1 MYYWFQVMVAH
12 SNEQGSGREGKE
24 EERLLRLFVVVGK
37 EVTAEQLMEHFY
49 TFGTVQYVNL
59 AYVKFYRMV
68 RLLPPFAP
76 PLPPPSSSGLPV

>member
-1 MYYWFQVMVAH
+1 M
-12 SNEQGSGREGKE
+12 
-24 EERLLRLFVVVGK
+24 VVGK